1 MELNEALKIVKESG
15 YEVNEAVYQNV
26 FNLNKKIKEYL
37 ENDKFIVVLLL
48 GMYGRQESS
57 EKMAR
62 QTRFKNFRGF
72 NQTDAGNLSF
82 LAEKIENGEV
92 LSRQELNFAK
102 RRLQTYKNTQWL
114 DVLTEMGYIEQKPL
128 PGRKIEY
135 HFNESNFENATGVS
149 LSTIVPDA
157 EKDFVAKAISLA
169 ETDNGMIDDDDLA
182 YAKKIATE
190 LFYTGLISPQ
200 DAADRI
206 NDEL

>member
-1 MELNEALKIVKESG
+1 MQLDEALKIVKESG

-57 EKMAR
+57 EKMTR

-92 LSRQELNFAK
+92 LTRQELAFAK

-128 PGRKIEY
+128 PGRKVEY
-135 HFNESNFENATGVS
+135 HFNESNFEQATGVNLDS
-149 LSTIVPDA
+149 IVPEA

-169 ETDNGMIDDDDLA
+169 ETDNGVIDDEDLA

-190 LFYTGLISPQ
+190 LYYTGLISPQ

-206 NDEL
+206 NEEL